1 MHLTGSCIWAYHRG
15 VGEDATAVLT
25 SPADIIDL
33 VLARIRQR
41 GGRATPARRLLLSA
55 LLGAADHRTAEDLT
69 EAVRARA
76 PEVHLTTIYRN
87 LDDLERMGVVDRMY
101 VSHGP
106 AAYHLAS
113 VPHGHL
119 ACEECGAIA
128 DIPAEAFRSLAETAI
143 AMHGFAISAG
153 HFAVP
158 GRCANCR

>member
-1 MHLTGSCIWAYHRG
+1 M
-15 VGEDATAVLT
+15 GEDAAAVLT

-55 LLGAADHRTAEDLT
+55 LLDSPGHQSAEDLAA
-69 EAVRARA
+69 AVRARA

-87 LDDLERMGVVDRMY
+87 LDDLERMGVVDRTY

-106 AAYHLAS
+106 ATYHLAS
-113 VPHGHL
+113 ASHGHL
-119 ACEECGAIA
+119 ACENCGAIA
-128 DIPAEAFRSLAETAI
+128 DIPAEAFRSLAETAM
-143 AMHGFAISAG
+143 AMHGFAIRPG

-158 GRCANCR
+158 GTCANCQ